1 MAIDRKAKPL
11 SSREIFKELKRDVS
25 NLDCVS
31 FAENYLTI
39 DGKPFDLSGSGW
51 KYMGEMYRIISA
63 QIENPN
69 ARPIILLK
77 GRQVGATIMAGVLSL
92 HMASSGLYG
101 TESRKP
107 AIRVMHVFPDLKRCG
122 VYAKDILSSLMSG
135 ANDNHITKRS
145 LKEAAIKGSALEDS
159 QTQKNFMGMNKIR
172 VDSIG
177 KSGDRIRGSTQDV
190 LLLDECHFF
199 GTKVA
204 TDEGDIK
211 IGNLYELFRSESKLP
226 NAKSFNET
234 TKKFEYK
241 KILNAWHRGK
251 KDCIRIV
258 TTDTKVKCTPDHKML
273 TTNGWKEAKDILVG
287 DAIIAATGRRTN
299 AKVPN
304 SDQTQLIIG
313 SFLGDGNIHK
323 QRIGMFVLR
332 AVHGLA
338 QKDYNEWKAQ
348 MVGAKLTCFEN
359 NGFSQKPACRFASA
373 NLSLPFVFPKTKTY
387 VPQSII
393 DNMDARALAVWF
405 MDDGSAYNNGSG
417 ACISTCSF
425 DEDSN
430 LRLVSALGKLGISAK
445 LKNYFHKQHQ
455 KHHFTIYIS
464 ADGYRKLSEIISPYV
479 HATMRYKLSREFRL
493 TEFKYEW
500 DNQFLGYDVALVK
513 EIDHKKVQEEVY
525 DIEVEDNHNFII
537 TNGKRSS
544 NVGGL
549 TTSNCQDMT
558 RTAIENSLKV
568 LTATP
573 YGAKTKGVQVFFG
586 TPKHAGSY
594 FWNLWEDSDQ
604 RFYQL
609 KCKNCEHYFFLY
621 NLENDDWNDIW
632 VKEQQVKC
640 PMCSRIQNK
649 LDAMDAGRW
658 IATRPYRPDGTV
670 PKHIGYHFNMML
682 SPLFTKENV
691 LDYWPQHN
699 KNASERAWR
708 NETKGQFYSAAS
720 VPITLEEVHANCLD
734 LERGVAKSIVSPQGR
749 YYFLGMDWGEK
760 VETDADMESKRGK
773 SYTCAVILSV
783 DHTGVLTI
791 ENAVKLRDN
800 SPDYKMNVVR
810 KLMADFHI
818 EQAAA
823 DFYYANDFV
832 RLVQSNEGYGD
843 KFLGCTNL
851 SNSKKVF
858 SYDEKEIMVGI
869 NKDRALEE
877 LFGLMKRGMI
887 KIPAKDDALELL
899 SWLVDH
905 ITSMETHIKV
915 KDGIALPT
923 YKKGTV
929 QNDGL
934 MALMYAYT
942 AYKFMVTRKFSENGP
957 GSGVNKNEKAGGLVP
972 VLGHIPRMH

>member
-51 KYMGEMYRIISA
+51 RYMGEMYRIISA

-159 QTQKNFMGMNKIR
+159 QTQKNFIGMNKIR

-190 LLLDECHFF
+190 LLLDE
-199 GTKVA
+199 A
-204 TDEGDIK
+204 
-211 IGNLYELFRSESKLP
+211 
-226 NAKSFNET
+226 
-234 TKKFEYK
+234 
-241 KILNAWHRGK
+241 
-251 KDCIRIV
+251 
-258 TTDTKVKCTPDHKML
+258 
-273 TTNGWKEAKDILVG
+273 
-287 DAIIAATGRRTN
+287 
-299 AKVPN
+299 
-304 SDQTQLIIG
+304 
-313 SFLGDGNIHK
+313 
-323 QRIGMFVLR
+323 
-332 AVHGLA
+332 
-338 QKDYNEWKAQ
+338 
-348 MVGAKLTCFEN
+348 
-359 NGFSQKPACRFASA
+359 
-373 NLSLPFVFPKTKTY
+373 
-387 VPQSII
+387 
-393 DNMDARALAVWF
+393 
-405 MDDGSAYNNGSG
+405 
-417 ACISTCSF
+417 
-425 DEDSN
+425 
-430 LRLVSALGKLGISAK
+430 
-445 LKNYFHKQHQ
+445 
-455 KHHFTIYIS
+455 
-464 ADGYRKLSEIISPYV
+464 
-479 HATMRYKLSREFRL
+479 
-493 TEFKYEW
+493 
-500 DNQFLGYDVALVK
+500 
-513 EIDHKKVQEEVY
+513 
-525 DIEVEDNHNFII
+525 
-537 TNGKRSS
+537 
-544 NVGGL
+544 
-549 TTSNCQDMT
+549 QDMT

-640 PMCSRIQNK
+640 PMCNRIQNK